1 MNKILILSLAVL
13 FFAAGC
19 GEKTEYKIPTSE
31 TLKKE
36 NVPGVIFT
44 AKKLSKS
51 VNKCNPGDSGCS
63 YIRINYSEAQTGKGK
78 DKINALIQKMLLT
91 AYRPPDKTFS
101 DPQVMMDSYINDCE
115 SFKKENPKTTN
126 NWSLDF
132 NARLY
137 AETDKLICLIFEN
150 TSLLKDG
157 KLKIITLY
165 KNVYKETGDTA
176 SFVDMLGH
184 GFEDRLND
192 AIDKNYREWRHLKPY
207 DDLKVTGEL
216 FQSKL
221 NFTYN
226 FAVTNE
232 KGMELYYN
240 TGEIM
245 SASYGPIVIKLPPDV
260 VKGLIYG
267 DSPLR

>member
-1 MNKILILSLAVL
+1 MKQILIFSLTAM
-13 FFAAGC
+13 FIAAGC
-19 GEKTEYKIPTSE
+19 GEKTEYKIPTTE

-36 NVPGVIFT
+36 NIPGVIFT
-44 AKKLSKS
+44 AKKLAKS

-63 YIRINYSEAQTGKGK
+63 YIRINYSEAQTGGGK

-91 AYRPPDKTFS
+91 AYRPGDKTFG
-101 DPQVMMDSYINDCE
+101 DPQTMMDAFVNDCQ
-115 SFKKENPKTTN
+115 SYKKDNPKIAKD
-126 NWSLDF
+126 WSIDF

-137 AETDKLICLIFEN
+137 TETDKLMCLIFEN
-150 TSLLKDG
+150 TSMLKEG
-157 KLKIITLY
+157 KLNIVTLY

-176 SFVDMLGH
+176 SFVDLLGH

-207 DDLKVTGEL
+207 DDLKISGDL
-216 FQSKL
+216 FKNKL
-221 NFTYN
+221 EFTYN

-245 SASYGPIVIKLPPDV
+245 PASFGPIVIKLPPDV
-260 VKGLIYG
+260 TRGLIYG